1 MSPPGGRIAPRHRY
15 GRPESKKE
23 RPMTEHPYDI
33 QITRVVDAPPERV
46 YQAFTDPDQ
55 FARWYGPVGFPVHR
69 DTVEVDARVGGRQ
82 RFEMVGEADPSMR
95 TGFDGR
101 FDEVVQN
108 QLLSSRGAWEG
119 IPGQAGA
126 WPSNLRV
133 EFHDDDGRTR
143 LVVREGPHPPGTADL
158 GRQAWEMMLPKLESL
173 LSG

>member
-1 MSPPGGRIAPRHRY
+1 
-15 GRPESKKE
+15 
-23 RPMTEHPYDI
+23 MTEHPYDI
-33 QITRVVDAPPERV
+33 EITRVFDVPPERV

-101 FDEVVQN
+101 FDEVVQSE
-108 QLLSSRGAWEG
+108 LLSSRGAWDG
-119 IPGQAGA
+119 IPGQADA